1 MQSLKLKLAL
11 LSMLLKVGYYNS
23 YYYSFTELVKND
35 MILYGRKIGET
46 VKGQFRSENVV
57 VFEIWRF

>member
-23 YYYSFTELVKND
+23 YYYSFRELVRND
-35 MILYGRKIGET
+35 IILYGRKIGET
-46 VKGQFRSENVV
+46 VKG
-57 VFEIWRF
+57 